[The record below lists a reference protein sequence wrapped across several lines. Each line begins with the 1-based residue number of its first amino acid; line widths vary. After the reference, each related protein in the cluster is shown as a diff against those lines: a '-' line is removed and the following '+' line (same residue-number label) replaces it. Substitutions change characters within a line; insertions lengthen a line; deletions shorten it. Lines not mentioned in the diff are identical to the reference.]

1 MKTILKFKMTVLFA
15 LLVTSFGYTQN
26 ENNIDWTI
34 DLEIYKSQLESKHID
49 LYHTINKQTF
59 DKELSRIKVLSD
71 SASDFEVILELM
83 KLTRRIGDGHTAVS
97 LRHLETHTF
106 PFEVKF
112 IENEWRVVKISH
124 EHKNLLKSSLAAVEG
139 VPIDEVAAKVSEV
152 AQFVENKHSQVVRT
166 GSYLTISELLQ
177 ALQITKNTN
186 SAEFTFIDLDN
197 KKITVTLEALDEG
210 AAEKTANFVAL
221 SISVPEI
228 TKPNSPMFD
237 YLWYAPI
244 KSTKAVYI
252 QFNSYP
258 TFEDMQVFGEELV
271 GYITENEIKQ
281 VVIDMRN
288 NGGGDLYVGVVLAY
302 ALNLAD
308 TIDWKQGVYVMTD
321 AVTFSAATSNSALFK
336 QLLNA
341 KIVGQSTGSNPT
353 GYQDMDQFELP
364 NSKLVITYSKRRFEL
379 SETVTQGIQPDEFLN
394 YNWKNFSQ
402 GNDNMLQWVIKD
414 IKH

>member
-26 ENNIDWTI
+26 ENNIDWTT

-49 LYHTINKQTF
+49 LYHSINKQTF
-59 DKELSRIKVLSD
+59 DKELSRIKALSD

-97 LRHLETHTF
+97 LRRLDTHTF

-124 EHKNLLKSSLAAVEG
+124 EHKNLLKSSLVAVDG

-152 AQFVENKHSQVVRT
+152 AQFVENKHSEVVRT
-166 GSYLTISELLQ
+166 GSYLIISELLH
-177 ALQITKNTN
+177 ALDITKNKHT
-186 SAEFTFIDLDN
+186 AVFTFLDKN
-197 KKITVTLEALDEG
+197 QQEIIQTLEVFDKSEASNSE
-210 AAEKTANFVAL
+210 NFIELAIGVSQIA
-221 SISVPEI
+221 
-228 TKPNSPMFD
+228 KPLTPHFD

-244 KSTKAVYI
+244 KNTKAVYI
-252 QFNSYP
+252 QFNSYT

-271 GYITENEIKQ
+271 GYIAENEIKQ

-288 NGGGDLYVGVVLAY
+288 NGGGALYVGVILAY

-341 KIVGQSTGSNPT
+341 TIVGQPTGSNPT
-353 GYQDMDQFELP
+353 GYQDMGQFELP
-364 NSKLVITYSKRRFEL
+364 NSKLVITYSKRKFKL
-379 SETVTQGIQPDEFLN
+379 SETISQGVQPDVLLN
-394 YNWKNFSQ
+394 YNLNDYLNGK
-402 GNDNMLQWVIKD
+402 DNMLLWIIKNF
-414 IKH
+414 K

>member
-15 LLVTSFGYTQN
+15 LLVASFSYAQN
-26 ENNIDWTI
+26 ENSIDWTT
-34 DLEIYKSQLESKHID
+34 DLEVYKSQLESKHID
-49 LYHTINKQTF
+49 LYHSINKQTF

-71 SASDFEVILELM
+71 SATDFKVILELM

-97 LRHLETHTF
+97 LRHLNTHTF

-112 IENEWRVVKISH
+112 IENKWRVVKISH
-124 EHKNLLKSSLAAVEG
+124 EHKNLLKSSLVAING

-152 AQFVENKHSQVVRT
+152 AQFVENKHSQVIRT
-166 GSYLTISELLQ
+166 GSYLTISELLY
-177 ALQITKNTN
+177 ALEIIDKENT
-186 SAEFTFIDLDN
+186 AFFTFQDENKQEVKISLNTLDKN
-197 KKITVTLEALDEG
+197 EASNLE
-210 AAEKTANFVAL
+210 NFIELVIGVPQ
-221 SISVPEI
+221 ISKPEE
-228 TKPNSPMFD
+228 PMFD

-244 KSTKAVYI
+244 EQYDAVYI

-258 TFEDMQVFGEELV
+258 SFEDIQVFGEELV

-321 AVTFSAATSNSALFK
+321 AVTFSAATSNSVLFK

-341 KIVGQSTGSNPT
+341 KIVGQPTGSNPT

-379 SETVTQGIQPDEFLN
+379 SETVTQGIQPDELLN
-394 YNWKNFSQ
+394 YSWSDFSQ

-414 IKH
+414 IKQ